1 MADGGVAKLLI
12 ETELPISMTCA
23 EATGI
28 EKGSCL
34 KLTDPFTAIIH
45 SGDED
50 YFAGI
55 AAEEKIGGDGKT
67 KIAVYR
73 RGIFRMETIAAITA
87 GESVALSA
95 TKNKIKK
102 TDATCVGGKA
112 IGIALETSGGDTET
126 IMVEIKP
133 GANNNAYA

>member
-1 MADGGVAKLLI
+1 MADGHVATLII
-12 ETELPISMTCA
+12 ETELPIAMTCA

-28 EKGSCL
+28 AKGALL
-34 KLTDPFTAIIH
+34 KLTDPFTAIVH

-55 AAEEKIGGDGKT
+55 AAEEKIGGDGIT

-73 RGIFRMETIAAITA
+73 GGIFKMETIAAITA

-95 TKNKIKK
+95 TTLKIKK
-102 TDATCVGGKA
+102 TDATCVAGKA
-112 IGIALETSGGDTET
+112 IGLALETSGGDTET
-126 IMVEIKP
+126 ILVEIKP
-133 GANNNAYA
+133 GANNNAYT